1 MEGIELLELFWWFFP
16 LCFRNF
22 VLIMFFFFLSW
33 LFSILLKFQMHD
45 IHQHIHTHISHKLI
59 IQRPCITQHI
69 DLILLNGFV
78 CPPFLSLSEF
88 KESSF
93 YHCYF
98 FSMAQNKPNWPFQ
111 ITTFHNRITS
121 NKSQSHLEIKRCD
134 RNWRQNIQTMYD
146 LKMKIMSFFPKKFM
160 IPSRFQH
167 LFVFSLFIFI
177 MENFENVNWI
187 VGFNLAFDSFIQT
200 SIYKPRDI
208 GQNGSSIYKIATR
221 IFWNPFNLFPL
232 FFTYSCHSQQTQIIT
247 YFLYINPNYW

>member
-1 MEGIELLELFWWFFP
+1 MLLWIWFLPFCLFLFWNVNFILRQQWRALSSLNCFDDFSVVFSQTCFYYVFFS
-16 LCFRNF
+16 L
-22 VLIMFFFFLSW
+22 LAS
-33 LFSILLKFQMHD
+33 SIFLKFQMHD

-88 KESSF
+88 KEFSF
-93 YHCYF
+93 YHCYL

-121 NKSQSHLEIKRCD
+121 NKSQSLGQSHLEIKRCD

-177 MENFENVNWI
+177 LENFENVNWI
-187 VGFNLAFDSFIQT
+187 VGFNLAFDSFIRT
-200 SIYKPRDI
+200 SIYEPRDI
-208 GQNGSSIYKIATR
+208 RPKWIKHIWIRNKDLSKPI
-221 IFWNPFNLFPL
+221 
-232 FFTYSCHSQQTQIIT
+232 
-247 YFLYINPNYW
+247 